1 MRSKSSWASRL
12 LPQTTADLD
21 DSENPNPRSP
31 TFPTTAIV
39 LISRALLLII
49 VASYFYT
56 LISWNLSAS
65 PVSLP
70 SIARSAINGI
80 DLDLVKIDWSRFAYA
95 QYVTT
100 PAYLCNSV
108 MIFESLHRLGARADK
123 LMMYPHQWDVSPEND
138 NFESRMLRKARDEYG
153 VGLAPIEVLRSEDPE
168 STWAECFT
176 KLLVFNQTQ
185 YDRLIHLDSDA
196 TVRQVRRLSI
206 SALMRCTLS

>member
-1 MRSKSSWASRL
+1 VSDSPTRIGLVPVMRSKSSWASRL

-70 SIARSAINGI
+70 SLARSAINGI

-108 MIFESLHRLGARADK
+108 M
-123 LMMYPHQWDVSPEND
+123 ND